1 MRFFSLVALLSTVLV
16 AQGLAQGSFA
26 PHALEPRDPREAT
39 LFVSAPGDT
48 TNIVPVQSRSVSLD
62 STVLSKLST
71 AALEIVPAPGDGR
84 FLVPVRFVLEREGTV
99 DESYNYQT
107 DGMILP
113 VVAVTNQ
120 TGGFIPFL
128 DSIYGG
134 SVAKTIA
141 DAQWLDIFLGIDAS
155 VALFTSLP
163 VGNRPIRTLENAP
176 IKLLLSTVA
185 ERSGMNE
192 KRTWSYFVDKV
203 HREFRLRVTVYY
215 QVYER

>member
-39 LFVSAPGDT
+39 LFVSAPDDT

-62 STVLSKLST
+62 STALSKLST
-71 AALEIVPAPGDGR
+71 AALEIVPAPGQGR

-99 DESYNYQT
+99 DASYNYQT

-113 VVAVTNQ
+113 VVAVTAQ
-120 TGGFIPFL
+120 SGGFIPFL

-141 DAQWLDIFLGIDAS
+141 DAQWLDIFLGIDTS

-163 VGNRPIRTLENAP
+163 IGNRPVRTLENTP
-176 IKLLLSTVA
+176 VKLLLSTVA

-203 HREFRLRVTVYY
+203 HREFRLHVTVYY